1 MAMAFTMTE
10 TVQIEP
16 TMNMTLQTRP
26 HPPKGA
32 PPQKASIKLQNLR
45 IDPTRALEPA
55 RKKLTTLEAQ
65 RVMAV
70 FEETIRRVE
79 IVTLLPYI
87 MNNIDRYRVSLG
99 GELVELLNH
108 HGVIVSSYNEIRK
121 ELDRYLGKRS
131 TEELLA
137 SKTPSQSGDQE
148 EAAEA
153 EESKD
158 EVDEEP
164 SEAQTDAPVDE
175 AKKEEAGDDEGEPAL
190 EREGSQQS
198 SGSRDEGAMI
208 DALIE
213 AAMRNLSLV
222 AQQMSHSVR
231 NVLRGFAIN
240 PAVVTL
246 ITADMAQRGP
256 CCKEL
261 LTYLN
266 ELREILM
273 GKLLTTPEEEQE
285 RMLYLSEISKRE
297 RHNAVIIE
305 KLEADL
311 QEKNDD
317 KDEEIRRKN
326 DIIKRLQS
334 ELHAIE
340 KFSEEHIRRVRA
352 DAEKQEAA
360 DEKNSD
366 GKRQKLQTEVGQLR
380 SQLQNAI
387 QEHREVEQD
396 LRRKK
401 FKVETE
407 VENWIQRYDQELG
420 EMQDEYEEIDEIY
433 TEEKKQLH
441 ELEERFRTLEA
452 EYISIMDERRL
463 AREKREKAERELA
476 MLVKSATTIQA
487 FWRSYKVRKALKA
500 RKKKKGK
507 KGGKKGG
514 KKK

>member
-1 MAMAFTMTE
+1 M
-10 TVQIEP
+10 V
-16 TMNMTLQTRP
+16 
-26 HPPKGA
+26 
-32 PPQKASIKLQNLR
+32 
-45 IDPTRALEPA
+45 
-55 RKKLTTLEAQ
+55 
-65 RVMAV
+65 
-70 FEETIRRVE
+70 
-79 IVTLLPYI
+79 
-87 MNNIDRYRVSLG
+87 
-99 GELVELLNH
+99 
-108 HGVIVSSYNEIRK
+108 YNEIRK

-175 AKKEEAGDDEGEPAL
+175 AKKEEA
-190 EREGSQQS
+190 
-198 SGSRDEGAMI
+198 
-208 DALIE
+208 
-213 AAMRNLSLV
+213 
-222 AQQMSHSVR
+222 
-231 NVLRGFAIN
+231 
-240 PAVVTL
+240 
-246 ITADMAQRGP
+246 ADMAQRGP

-407 VENWIQRYDQELG
+407 VENWIHDMTRNW
-420 EMQDEYEEIDEIY
+420 
-433 TEEKKQLH
+433 
-441 ELEERFRTLEA
+441 ERCRTSTKRLTRSTQKRRSSSTNWRRGFRTLEA

-507 KGGKKGG
+507 K
-514 KKK
+514 